1 MTDLFDTLA
10 AQAARSRDELFA
22 TLAASLTERRR
33 WHALFDLRLLEA
45 RAALGLPLTG
55 DLGTLDAI
63 TREHLD
69 ERSLAACREVGW
81 PLFDEGSV
89 AAGWMY
95 LRAAAEPAETA
106 AKLRD
111 LAARLPADE
120 EAADARRQ
128 EILHVALWE
137 GIDPALGL
145 ELVLEAQGT
154 CNAIT
159 AYEQAVSRLPAAR
172 QQAAAAVLVAHL
184 HREVLANLAAD
195 LERRGLVKPDAPPT
209 SLVALLAAAGGLAD
223 DPSVHV
229 DVSHLQSV
237 LRIARVVSDR
247 TVIEQAWEL
256 ASYASRLPVEAT
268 YQGEPPFENVGEASR
283 LFYAAL
289 LGRNVEAAVKF
300 FRAAAAT
307 ARLDEAGTLPA
318 DILALLLWRLGRPAE
333 ALHAVLERPADGGM
347 PSVVQ
352 ASGMLPSLVE
362 MAAAGD
368 ALDALR
374 KACRDRGD
382 EITFAATYAVRSTN
396 P

>member
-10 AQAARSRDELFA
+10 TVATRDTAEMFR
-22 TLAASLTERRR
+22 TLADSLRERRR

-45 RAALGLPLTG
+45 RATFGLPLTG
-55 DLGTLDAI
+55 DLGAVDAV

-81 PLFDEGSV
+81 PLLEEGSV

-95 LRAAAEPAETA
+95 LRAAAEPTEVA

-111 LAARLPADE
+111 LATRLPADD
-120 EAADARRQ
+120 EAAEARRQ

-145 ELVLEAQGT
+145 ELMLESQGT

-159 AYEQAVSRLPAAR
+159 AYEQAVSRLPATR
-172 QQAAAAVLVAHL
+172 QQAAAAVLVSHL
-184 HREVLANLAAD
+184 HREVRENLSAD
-195 LERRGLVKPDAPPT
+195 LERRGLGKPAEAPP
-209 SLVALLAAAGGLAD
+209 SIVELLEAAGGLTN

-237 LRIARVVSDR
+237 LRIARVATCR
-247 TVIEQAWEL
+247 AVIEQAWEL
-256 ASYASRLPVEAT
+256 AVYACRLPAEAT
-268 YQGEPPFENVGEASR
+268 YPGEPPFENMGEASR
-283 LFYAAL
+283 LFYAAQ
-289 LGRNVEAAVKF
+289 LGRDVETATRF
-300 FRAAAAT
+300 FRSAAAT
-307 ARLDEAGTLPA
+307 ARLDDAGTLPA
-318 DILALLLWRLGRPAE
+318 DILAVLFWRLGRPAE

-362 MAAAGD
+362 MARAGD
-368 ALDALR
+368 ALDVLR
-374 KACRDRGD
+374 QACRERGD
-382 EITFAATYAVRSTN
+382 EITFAATYAVR
-396 P
+396 

>member
-1 MTDLFDTLA
+1 
-10 AQAARSRDELFA
+10 
-22 TLAASLTERRR
+22 
-33 WHALFDLRLLEA
+33 
-45 RAALGLPLTG
+45 
-55 DLGTLDAI
+55 
-63 TREHLD
+63 
-69 ERSLAACREVGW
+69 VGW
-81 PLFDEGSV
+81 PLLAEGSV

-95 LRAAAEPAETA
+95 LRAAAEPAELA
-106 AKLRD
+106 SKLRD
-111 LAARLPADE
+111 LAACLPADG
-120 EAADARRQ
+120 EAAEAVHG

-195 LERRGLVKPDAPPT
+195 LERRGLVKPGAACA
-209 SLVALLAAAGGLAD
+209 SIVELLAGAGGLAD

-237 LRIARVVSDR
+237 LRIARVVTDR

-256 ASYASRLPVEAT
+256 ASYASRLPAEVT
-268 YQGEPPFENVGEASR
+268 YPGEPPFENVGDASR

-289 LGRNVEAAVKF
+289 LGRDVEAAVKF

-318 DILALLLWRLGRPAE
+318 DILALLLWRLDRPAE

-352 ASGMLPSLVE
+352 TSGMLPSLVE
-362 MAAAGD
+362 MAVVGD
-368 ALDALR
+368 ALDMLR
-374 KACRDRGD
+374 RACRDRGD

>member
-10 AQAARSRDELFA
+10 AEAARGPADLFA
-22 TLAASLTERRR
+22 TLAASLIERKR

-55 DLGTLDAI
+55 DLGPLEATVRDA
-63 TREHLD
+63 LD

-81 PLFDEGSV
+81 PLLDDGSV
-89 AAGWMY
+89 AAAWMY
-95 LRAAAEPAETA
+95 LRAAAEPAELA
-106 AKLRD
+106 SKLRD
-111 LAARLPADE
+111 LAGCLPADG
-120 EAADARRQ
+120 EAAEAVHG

-195 LERRGLVKPDAPPT
+195 LERRGLVKPGAARA
-209 SLVALLAAAGGLAD
+209 SIVELLAGAGGLAD

-237 LRIARVVSDR
+237 LRIARVVTDR
-247 TVIEQAWEL
+247 TVIEKAWEL
-256 ASYASRLPVEAT
+256 ASYASRLPAEVT
-268 YQGEPPFENVGEASR
+268 YPGEPPFENVGDASR

-289 LGRNVEAAVKF
+289 LGRDVEAAVKF

-318 DILALLLWRLGRPAE
+318 DILALLLWRLDRPAE

-352 ASGMLPSLVE
+352 TSGMLPSLVE
-362 MAAAGD
+362 MAVVGD
-368 ALDALR
+368 ALDMLR
-374 KACRDRGD
+374 RACRDRGD

>member
-10 AQAARSRDELFA
+10 GQAIRGHDDLFA
-22 TLAASLTERRR
+22 TLASSLTERRR

-55 DLGTLDAI
+55 DLGALDAVA
-63 TREHLD
+63 RERLD

-81 PLFDEGSV
+81 PLLEEGAV

-95 LRAAAEPAETA
+95 LRAAAEPADVA

-111 LAARLPADE
+111 LAAGLPADE
-120 EAADARRQ
+120 EAAEARRG

-137 GIDPALGL
+137 GIDPALGI
-145 ELVLEAQGT
+145 ELVLDAQGT

-172 QQAAAAVLVAHL
+172 QQSAAAVLVAHL

-195 LERRGLVKPDAPPT
+195 LDRRGLIEPGAACGSIVE
-209 SLVALLAAAGGLAD
+209 LLAAAGGLVD

-237 LRIARVVSDR
+237 LRIARVTTDGAVL
-247 TVIEQAWEL
+247 EQAWQL
-256 ASYASRLPVEAT
+256 AVYACRLPADAT
-268 YQGEPPFENVGEASR
+268 YPGEPPFENVGEASR
-283 LFYAAL
+283 LFYAAQR
-289 LGRNVEAAVKF
+289 GRDVDAAVRF

-307 ARLDEAGTLPA
+307 ARLEETGTLPA

-333 ALHAVLERPADGGM
+333 ALHAVLERSSDGGM

-352 ASGMLPSLVE
+352 TSGMLPSLVE
-362 MAAAGD
+362 LAVAGD
-368 ALDALR
+368 ALDVLR
-374 KACRDRGD
+374 QACRDRGD
-382 EITFAATYAVRSTN
+382 EITFAATYAVARPN